1 MELFFGLQ
9 IAGIVVALIA
19 HFSSTVLEQLSQ
31 SRTRT
36 LQPHFT
42 SARAQLSM
50 GLPA

>member
-19 HFSSTVLEQLSQ
+19 HFSSIVLEQLSRSPAQ
-31 SRTRT
+31 T
-36 LQPHFT
+36 LQRHFN